1 MRNPISM
8 LNSMEEKVITSWK
21 YYNDLTERVDNLK
34 KKIDGYRENLAIIR
48 AGEKKFGRAFFT
60 SSQSRMDEL
69 GSVFMKSVSKVGFRT
84 GIINADDEIRFKRTI
99 FRITK
104 GNCLA
109 ECSQFDDIFQ

>member
-1 MRNPISM
+1 MTTWR
-8 LNSMEEKVITSWK
+8 
-21 YYNDLTERVDNLK
+21 YYHDLYERMDNLK
-34 KKIDGYRENLAIIR
+34 KKINNFRENLAIIR

-69 GSVFMKSVSKVGFRT
+69 GSVFMKSSTKVAFRT

-109 ECSQFDDIFQ
+109 ECIHFDDIFEELQES

>member
-109 ECSQFDDIFQ
+109 ECIHFDEIFQ